1 MPHEIRI
8 AECGLRAA
16 ALALALSAG
25 AGSASAL
32 EINEATR
39 AQLERLDGLGV
50 ARVEVILRE
59 RERAPFAS
67 WADLRARVKGIG
79 ANGAR
84 RLGAQGLTVNG
95 SAPPAR
101 SKL

>member
-1 MPHEIRI
+1 V
-8 AECGLRAA
+8 RAA
-16 ALALALSAG
+16 GLALVLFAG

-50 ARVEVILRE
+50 ARVELILRE
-59 RERAPFAS
+59 RARAPFAG
-67 WADLRARVKGIG
+67 WDDLLARVQGIG
-79 ANGAR
+79 TKGAR

-95 SAPPAR
+95 AAPPDR
-101 SKL
+101 SKP